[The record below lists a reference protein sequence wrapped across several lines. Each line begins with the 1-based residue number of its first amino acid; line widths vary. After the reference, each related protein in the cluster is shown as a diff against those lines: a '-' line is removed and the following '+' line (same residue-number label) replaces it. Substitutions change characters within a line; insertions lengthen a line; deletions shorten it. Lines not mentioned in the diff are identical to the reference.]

1 MSKESRAVD
10 DEADAAVAFWLARSS
25 ITFLECALHLMM
37 THMAKAD
44 VIEVMRAELKMLEDL
59 D

>member
-1 MSKESRAVD
+1 MSKESRSVD

-25 ITFLECALHLMM
+25 ITFLECAIHLLM

-44 VIEVMRAELKMLEDL
+44 VIEVLRAELKMLEEID
-59 D
+59 

>member
-25 ITFLECALHLMM
+25 ITFLECALHLML
-37 THMAKAD
+37 THMTKAD
-44 VIEVMRAELKMLEDL
+44 VIEVVQAELQMLEEL